1 MTDQKDPERVIIC
14 DSETCYG
21 ERLMEYLKGHLPF
34 PCEMELYTSAEKLQ
48 RSGKSESNEN
58 GSASLLIISEK
69 EYEKG
74 AKGTDEE
81 RVLVLNESGKYLG
94 GKVHT
99 ISKYQSSGVI
109 LEMVKELAMG
119 QEGASP
125 GMIRHGEECR
135 LIGCYTPISRCLQT
149 TFSLMFGQLL
159 ARRHKVLYLNFEN
172 YPGVDRMLG
181 RSFRGTIADLL
192 YYNECAR
199 EKLTAQLALLTE
211 NLNGLDYIP
220 PMKSF
225 TELKAVLKD
234 QWIGLFHSLEEI
246 TDYEYIILDLSESAE
261 GLFQILR
268 ECDRIFTIVREDEW
282 SGAKLAAYEQLL
294 QMNGYEDIAA
304 RTRKCRFPIFREL
317 PAAMENLTHG
327 EMADHVR
334 RIMEEEGYEGL

>member
-1 MTDQKDPERVIIC
+1 
-14 DSETCYG
+14 
-21 ERLMEYLKGHLPF
+21 
-34 PCEMELYTSAEKLQ
+34 
-48 RSGKSESNEN
+48 
-58 GSASLLIISEK
+58 
-69 EYEKG
+69 
-74 AKGTDEE
+74 
-81 RVLVLNESGKYLG
+81 
-94 GKVHT
+94 
-99 ISKYQSSGVI
+99 
-109 LEMVKELAMG
+109 MG

-172 YPGVDRMLG
+172 YPGLDRMLG

-225 TELKAVLKD
+225 TELKAVLED
-234 QWIGLFHSLEEI
+234 QWIGLFHSLEEV

-261 GLFQILR
+261 GLFRILR
-268 ECDRIFTIVREDEW
+268 ECDRIFTIVREDERSW
-282 SGAKLAAYEQLL
+282 Q
-294 QMNGYEDIAA
+294 
-304 RTRKCRFPIFREL
+304 RTNSFFR
-317 PAAMENLTHG
+317 
-327 EMADHVR
+327 
-334 RIMEEEGYEGL
+334 